1 MYLYE
6 KRSRHN
12 YNQKGNI
19 EEQIINMK
27 LFSII
32 SVSLITVYLTVRY
45 IGLLAKKRIQPA
57 LAMWIMFSTAV
68 GMSLI
73 TYLSSGNFSFSDNIL
88 NSVDLIYVITI
99 SVAIL
104 ILGDKSS
111 KINRFDAGCL
121 IVVFLIV
128 FFWIF
133 TKNHIVTNFLVQSIL
148 VIAYFPVVKRLLETR
163 QNTEPFIIWIG
174 MLIAPF
180 LSLLSSKGM
189 LATVYSVRAIF
200 CVGLLLLL
208 MLWVEITGNKR
219 KSQSFPNQEV
229 KGKYKSVKL

>member
-1 MYLYE
+1 
-6 KRSRHN
+6 
-12 YNQKGNI
+12 
-19 EEQIINMK
+19 MK

-32 SVSLITVYLTVRY
+32 SVSLITIFLTVRY
-45 IGLLAKKRIQPA
+45 IGLLSKKRIQPA

-111 KINRFDAGCL
+111 KITRFDAGCL

-128 FFWIF
+128 VFWIF

-219 KSQSFPNQEV
+219 KTQPTI
-229 KGKYKSVKL
+229 K